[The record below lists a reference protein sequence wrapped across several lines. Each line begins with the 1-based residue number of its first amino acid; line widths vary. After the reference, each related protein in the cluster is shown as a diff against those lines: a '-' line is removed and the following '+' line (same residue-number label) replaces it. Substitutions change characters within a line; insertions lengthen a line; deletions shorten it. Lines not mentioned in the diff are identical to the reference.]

1 MGAPIAGMVPS
12 EPESILNAPPVN
24 ERITATPI
32 DPASGASNATL
43 PGSVWCD
50 WWPWLY
56 AIEAAPRPW
65 GNLTPLP
72 PVSVS
77 TDTQ

>member
-1 MGAPIAGMVPS
+1 LCYATVTSEAGPILKA
-12 EPESILNAPPVN
+12 LPVN

-32 DPASGASNATL
+32 DSAGGASNPTA
-43 PGSVWCD
+43 PGSTWCD

-56 AIEAAPRPW
+56 AIEAAPQPW
-65 GNLTPLP
+65 ANLTPLP

>member
-1 MGAPIAGMVPS
+1 
-12 EPESILNAPPVN
+12 VN

-32 DPASGASNATL
+32 DPATGASNATSQ
-43 PGSVWCD
+43 GSIWCD

-56 AIEAAPRPW
+56 AIELGQRPW

>member
-1 MGAPIAGMVPS
+1 MPSDAG
-12 EPESILNAPPVN
+12 SILQPPPVN

-32 DPASGASNATL
+32 ASASGASNATS
-43 PGSVWCD
+43 PGPAWCD

-56 AIEAAPRPW
+56 AIEAAPQPW
-65 GNLTPLP
+65 ANLTPLP